1 MSNLQAIVRSAE
13 EAVQAV
19 NDPDLRK
26 IAFQEVLRHRLM
38 SDDPSPDRLRE
49 GAPAALSRKPKGRS
63 SPVPKAN
70 SQTAIR
76 PEVTALDLSPDET
89 SLVPWG
95 TLSADWRKFCWILEA
110 ARLRNID
117 GLTNSEISHLID
129 KVFRESKAPEVVN
142 NLKVQI
148 KKGMVKSVVT
158 KSGDRDYRVW
168 KILAG
173 GIKEVTAKS
182 AAADK

>member
-1 MSNLQAIVRSAE
+1 MSNLQVILKSAE

-19 NDPDLRK
+19 TDPDLRK
-26 IAFQEVLRHRLM
+26 IAFQEVLRHRLA
-38 SDDPSPDRLRE
+38 SDDASPVGPRPNDA
-49 GAPAALSRKPKGRS
+49 APSRKPKGRS

-70 SQTAIR
+70 SQTTIR
-76 PEVTALDLSPDET
+76 PEVTTLDLSPDET

-95 TLSADWRKFCWILEA
+95 TLSADWKKFCWILEA
-110 ARLRNID
+110 ARQGNVD

-129 KVFRESKAPEVVN
+129 KVFREGKAPEVVN

-148 KKGMVKSVVT
+148 KKGMVKSVVIR
-158 KSGDRDYRVW
+158 SGDRDYRVW

-173 GIKEVTAKS
+173 GIREVTAKS
-182 AAADK
+182 AAASE